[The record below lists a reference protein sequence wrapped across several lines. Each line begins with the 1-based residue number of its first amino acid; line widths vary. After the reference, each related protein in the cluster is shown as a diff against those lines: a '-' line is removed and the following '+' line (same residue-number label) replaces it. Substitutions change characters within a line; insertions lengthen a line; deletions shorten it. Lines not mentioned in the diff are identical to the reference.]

1 MPDLNGSR
9 THQNLMAVFVRE
21 SQNTLRYLWFAQLAD
36 IDGQPDIAA
45 LFRSVAD
52 GEIGHVHAT
61 LEHLVDLGD
70 PMTGEP
76 IGDTEQNLRAAIVGE
91 SHDASESYPKFADA
105 ARAEGHDAIA
115 EWFDALARA
124 EDGQLERLRAG
135 LDALG

>member
-1 MPDLNGSR
+1 MPDLHGSR
-9 THQNLMAVFVRE
+9 THQNLMAAFARE
-21 SQNTLRYLWFAQLAD
+21 SQNSVRYLWFAQLAD

-52 GEIGHVHAT
+52 GEIGHAQAV

-70 PMTGEP
+70 PVTGEP
-76 IGDTEQNLRAAIVGE
+76 IGETDQNLRAAIAGE
-91 SHDASESYPKFADA
+91 FDDAAESYPSFAAA

-115 EWFDALARA
+115 EWFDTLARA
-124 EDGQLERLRAG
+124 EDGQLDRLRAG